1 MSEMTPRLCKAARV
15 LLNWEIKKLAEI
27 SGVSDTTISRYER
40 EEDKEDISMSV
51 GNAKKIRRAL
61 EGAGI
66 EFLGNRK
73 HTMEGVC
80 RHAPEGEEL
89 ADI

>member
-15 LLNWEIKKLAEI
+15 LLNWDVKALAD
-27 SGVSDTTISRYER
+27 VSDVSEATISRFER
-40 EEDKEDISMSV
+40 EDDKEDIGMSV

-61 EGAGI
+61 EAAGI
-66 EFLGNRK
+66 EFLGNRQ
-73 HTMEGVC
+73 HSMEGVC
-80 RHAPEGEEL
+80 RHAPEGEAL